1 MEKNPQHFQVLL
13 VDVVFMALWEVFK
26 TQQFLQV
33 QVHHGTDMR
42 GIIQVVVAVVQVH
55 SCL

>member
-42 GIIQVVVAVVQVH
+42 VIIRVVAAVVQVH